1 MPPAATR
8 PPITLSETFS
18 FYVPSSDN
26 ATLEVVGSM
35 ADGVTV
41 KGPRGLQVIR
51 NLRASGWDTPVIFDY
66 SGYDPKTPRTD
77 ARRWFDEQAA
87 AGADRLLSTG
97 TWLDWD
103 PGADL
108 LQQAIETE
116 AARCEHQPNATA
128 LFAIE
133 HRWLTKAP
141 MDLAAALNDLGRP
154 AALVLAHPTDPL
166 SPTNAVQGLIAL
178 TRTVE
183 GLTILRT
190 DHGGF
195 GALVYGARHA
205 AVGMIGSYRHFVP
218 PGRSGG
224 GKINDPTARVFVRPL
239 MDWFTALTIAGWTT
253 AKVNLTCPL
262 SCCRGQRLDRFFDP
276 KFSAEAAAHNRVSLS
291 QLGDDILNSPR
302 EERRQRFS
310 QMCLEALDHYGPM
323 GKLSMITK
331 PKRQLNQ
338 WTFS

>member
-41 KGPRGLQVIR
+41 KGPRGPQVIR

-97 TWLDWD
+97 TWLGWD

-224 GKINDPTARVFVRPL
+224 GKINAPTARVFVRPL

-253 AKVNLTCPL
+253 AKVNLAPEIADDTGHYYSECAVKEPNETAPRTGEGAVEPQRGVDTGL
-262 SCCRGQRLDRFFDP
+262 TNRAASRSRPAICRAYMRRPRVNSVDRRLGR
-276 KFSAEAAAHNRVSLS
+276 A
-291 QLGDDILNSPR
+291 
-302 EERRQRFS
+302 
-310 QMCLEALDHYGPM
+310 
-323 GKLSMITK
+323 
-331 PKRQLNQ
+331 
-338 WTFS
+338 